1 MTERL
6 KISACTANYGREDLF
21 RVIDR
26 LAELGFDGAELTVM
40 YHVVPKETSPG
51 RRAEICR
58 HAADAGLKIS
68 ALHFIF
74 EPGMKMT
81 SDDAAERQRIADHMV
96 EVMQL
101 AADLGAPTVV
111 IGGGGA
117 RSIPAEMDWQ
127 VGLDRVFD
135 IYRDMAKRCEG
146 LGVIA
151 GFEALNRYETN
162 MGFTLEEC
170 CCYAER
176 IGSPIVKVVGDTFH
190 MNIEEASLP
199 DGIRNVGDRLAH
211 LHLPDSHRLSPG
223 GGHIDFPPL
232 LEALKESSFDGFV
245 SFEFFSISPRIW
257 YLPTFEACDA
267 EVANAIRF
275 VRGLEAKGR

>member
-1 MTERL
+1 MTKPL
-6 KISACTANYGREDLF
+6 KISACTANYGHVDLF
-21 RVIDR
+21 RVLDR

-40 YHVVPKETSPG
+40 YHTIPKETSPE
-51 RRAEICR
+51 RRAEIR
-58 HAADAGLKIS
+58 RYAADAGLEIS

-81 SDDAAERQRIADHMV
+81 SDDAEERKRIADHMV
-96 EVMQL
+96 EVMRL

-117 RSIPAEMDWQ
+117 RSIPDTMEWEA
-127 VGLDRVFD
+127 GLERVLD
-135 IYRDMAKRCEG
+135 IYRDMARRSEG

-170 CCYAER
+170 GGYASR
-176 IGSPIVKVVGDTFH
+176 IGSPIMKVVGDTFH

-199 DGIRNVGDRLAH
+199 DAILKAGDRLAH
-211 LHLPDSHRLSPG
+211 LHLPDSHRLAPG

-232 LEALKESSFDGFV
+232 LAALKKSSFAGFV

-267 EVANAIRF
+267 EVANAIRTI
-275 VRGLEAKGR
+275 RRLDAEGG

>member
-1 MTERL
+1 MTKRL
-6 KISACTANYGREDLF
+6 KISACAANYSRADLF
-21 RVIDR
+21 KVIDR

-51 RRAEICR
+51 KRAEIRR

-74 EPGMKMT
+74 EPGMKMA
-81 SDDAAERQRIADHMV
+81 SDDAAERQHIVDHMV

-101 AADLGAPTVV
+101 ASDLGAPTVV

-127 VGLDRVFD
+127 VGLDRVLA
-135 IYRDMAKRCEG
+135 IYRDMAKRCED
-146 LGVIA
+146 LGVFA

-162 MGFTLEEC
+162 LGFTLEEC
-170 CCYAER
+170 CGYAER
-176 IGSPIVKVVGDTFH
+176 IGSPIMKVVGDTFH
-190 MNIEEASLP
+190 MNIEEASLLSA
-199 DGIRNVGDRLAH
+199 IRNAGNRLAH
-211 LHLPDSHRLSPG
+211 LHLPDSHRLAPG

-232 LEALKESSFDGFV
+232 LEALSEIGFDGFV
-245 SFEFFSISPRIW
+245 SFEFFSISPQIW

-267 EVANAIRF
+267 EVAKAIRF
-275 VRGLEAKGR
+275 VRDLEVKGL